1 MKFPSHI
8 LSHIDTSKLCL
19 LAHDL
24 TNNLSVIL
32 GRCQLLEEVLRGN
45 VEAEKHLR
53 LIVEETRRMAERIA
67 SRPCHLGE
75 GQYEF
80 KSRESSQIAECGPR
94 GALETLHAQL
104 PQKTAKTR

>member
-1 MKFPSHI
+1 MKFSFG
-8 LSHIDTSKLCL
+8 LENRADSAVLCR

-53 LIVEETRRMAERIA
+53 LIIEETRRMAERIA
-67 SRPCHLGE
+67 TRPCNFSD

-80 KSRESSQIAECGPR
+80 KSRESSQIVEGGAR
-94 GALETLHAQL
+94 GAFETLNPHL
-104 PQKTAKTR
+104 PQKRFRTR